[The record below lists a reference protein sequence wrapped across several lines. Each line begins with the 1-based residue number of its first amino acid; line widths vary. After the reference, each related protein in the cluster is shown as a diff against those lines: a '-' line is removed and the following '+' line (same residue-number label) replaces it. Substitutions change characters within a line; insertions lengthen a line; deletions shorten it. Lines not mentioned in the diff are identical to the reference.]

1 MELPRPRDKVW
12 ILGSS
17 ICNKSTFSCYL
28 HHQHYFFAL
37 HRVPNIQIPYNEGY
51 WRIRACRYWGFLNT
65 NKKPVVVILVENYI
79 CSYCH
84 FSFCRKWITGVD
96 ESDLTVEECRDE
108 NLLEGQEDIGFW
120 MNDVKTEE
128 ILYQI
133 DLFIQDSQYCN
144 KSYPDASIKYQGI
157 SLELSV
163 SWLCC
168 VFALSKSLDS

>member
-1 MELPRPRDKVW
+1 MP
-12 ILGSS
+12 
-17 ICNKSTFSCYL
+17 
-28 HHQHYFFAL
+28 
-37 HRVPNIQIPYNEGY
+37 
-51 WRIRACRYWGFLNT
+51 
-65 NKKPVVVILVENYI
+65 
-79 CSYCH
+79 
-84 FSFCRKWITGVD
+84 
-96 ESDLTVEECRDE
+96 RDE

-120 MNDVKTEE
+120 MNGVKTEE